1 MVFLQCPYCKK
12 DVSVSEAAED
22 TQFCLEE
29 LTEGGYQLK
38 RTHAYFYQV
47 CVCFA
52 ALLNICITACSM
64 LKPGS
69 VSAVLHWKNLL
80 RFCGLDKK

>member
-12 DVSVSEAAED
+12 DVSVPEATED

-38 RTHAYFYQV
+38 HTHAYFYQV
-47 CVCFA
+47 HVCVYTFCY
-52 ALLNICITACSM
+52 ITEYLYHYMFNA
-64 LKPGS
+64 
-69 VSAVLHWKNLL
+69 
-80 RFCGLDKK
+80 